1 MLLNPIDGLTLNITI
16 TGLIFLYL
24 SLLALLPFS
33 WLRAKGDADDGTRT
47 RKRSNREKSRF
58 IPYLFNRPKTILT
71 ALLATLLFLGG
82 ILVYFGGYHK
92 MMDPIK
98 EVALNITITGLIF
111 LYLSL
116 LALLPFSWLR
126 AKGDADDGTRTRKRS
141 NREKS
146 RFIPYL
152 FNRPKTILTALLATL
167 LFLGGILVYFGGYH
181 KMMDPIKEV
190 ALNITITGLI
200 FLYLSLLALLPFSWK
215 RINYG
220 VNNKT
225 NKQNG

>member
-33 WLRAKGDADDGTRT
+33 WLRAKGDADDGTR
-47 RKRSNREKSRF
+47 KRGNQEKSRF
-58 IPYLFNRPKTILT
+58 IPYLFNKPKIILT

-82 ILVYFGGYHK
+82 ILVYFGSYHK

-98 EVALNITITGLIF
+98 EVTLNITITGLIF

-126 AKGDADDGTRTRKRS
+126 AKGDADDGTRKRG
-141 NREKS
+141 NQEKS

-152 FNRPKTILTALLATL
+152 FNKPKIILTALLATL
-167 LFLGGILVYFGGYH
+167 LFLGGILVYFGSYH

-190 ALNITITGLI
+190 TLNITIIGLI